1 MPYCAPEDVAALNK
15 ARVLGQ
21 GNNPTV
27 EDVQVYINMA
37 AAEIDSILVNKG
49 YSVPIDPSYQ
59 PAYNLLN
66 SLNAKGAVA
75 IMERSAPT
83 SVNLD
88 RWEKEWDAAK
98 KDLIASDQ
106 VMDAPKDVQR
116 AEPRGPGVTT
126 APGVVAGDVINPG
139 LPFRRPWDNQ
149 PGTPMFSRT
158 MTF

>member
-1 MPYCAPEDVAALNK
+1 MAYCDTDDVSALNK
-15 ARVLGQ
+15 ARTIGQ

-27 EDVQVYINMA
+27 EDLQVYINMA
-37 AAEIDSILVNKG
+37 AAKIDAALVNKG
-49 YSVPIDPSYQ
+49 YTVPIDPSYTG
-59 PAYNLLN
+59 AYNLLN
-66 SLNAKGAVA
+66 SLNATGAVA

-88 RWEKEWDAAK
+88 RWEKEWEQGLEN
-98 KDLIASDQ
+98 LIAADQ

-126 APGVVAGDVINPG
+126 APGVIPGHTISPG
-139 LPFRRPWDNQ
+139 LPFRRGWDEQ

-158 MTF
+158 MQF